1 MNRFGESVLKE
12 KQKTYDSGIGQI
24 PIFGLLFS
32 FVESKELLVVLV
44 KKELAIRYKRS
55 FIGIWW
61 SLLNPLLTTS
71 VLFYVFNT
79 AFKNKIA
86 QADHFI
92 PYILC
97 GVLVIT
103 FFNQSLTMVSDS
115 ILGNANIFTKMYVR
129 PEMFGIAAAIASAIN
144 FLFGLVPLFLVA
156 AWSGVALTWSAIAV
170 IYVLF
175 CLLFIAIGL
184 GLLCSITYI
193 FFEDFRSIIQLLV
206 MVIGYMTPV
215 FYPIAVLGPHT
226 RPLIEANPLTSVLA
240 VFRSN
245 FGKLEVSHLSNWI
258 YSGAFSLT
266 IFLFG
271 VYVFEKLWPKA
282 VVKL

>member
-1 MNRFGESVLKE
+1 MRDQSF
-12 KQKTYDSGIGQI
+12 TYNSGDREF
-24 PIFGLLFS
+24 PIFGLLS
-32 FVESKELLVVLV
+32 SLFVFRELLTILV
-44 KKELAIRYKRS
+44 KKELAVRYNKS

-61 SLLNPLLTTS
+61 SLLNPLLTTA

-156 AWSGVALTWSAIAV
+156 AWSGVAVTWTAIAV

-175 CLLFIAIGL
+175 CLLLIAIGL
-184 GLLCSITYI
+184 GLLCSIAYI

-226 RPLIEANPLTSVLA
+226 RPVIEANPLTSVLA
-240 VFRSN
+240 VFRSS

-258 YSGAFSLT
+258 YSGAFSIA
-266 IFLFG
+266 IFLVG

-282 VVKL
+282 VVRL